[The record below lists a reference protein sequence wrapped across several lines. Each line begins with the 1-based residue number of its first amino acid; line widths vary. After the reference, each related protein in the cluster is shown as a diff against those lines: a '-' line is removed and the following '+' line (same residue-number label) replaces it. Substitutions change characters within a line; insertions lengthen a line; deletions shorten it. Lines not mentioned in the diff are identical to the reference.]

1 MGVWEIMQIDK
12 SIEKLKQK
20 LKSGSVPS
28 GSPMLT
34 PRQEKSIDPSIDRS
48 RLDESIN
55 FAAARSTN
63 AGKLQIDRKDI
74 EGCRDCPE
82 GMQW

>member
-1 MGVWEIMQIDK
+1 MGVWEIMELDRSLRAMK
-12 SIEKLKQK
+12 KKLK
-20 LKSGSVPS
+20 
-28 GSPMLT
+28 
-34 PRQEKSIDPSIDRS
+34 KSIDPSIDRS
-48 RLDESIN
+48 RLDESID